1 MGTSALRLVLAQSQV
16 VAPQKGDQP
25 PYVRSKHAVQT
36 SAALKQHQNCVR
48 KALDGK
54 RFDNATRLAQLFGK
68 AFELLEMRQN
78 AKKG

>member
-1 MGTSALRLVLAQSQV
+1 MGKSALKLVLAQSQV

-25 PYVRSKHAVQT
+25 PYVRSKHALQT

-54 RFDNATRLAQLFGK
+54 KFDNRDAARAAFSKASSNCAGK
-68 AFELLEMRQN
+68 KA
-78 AKKG
+78 